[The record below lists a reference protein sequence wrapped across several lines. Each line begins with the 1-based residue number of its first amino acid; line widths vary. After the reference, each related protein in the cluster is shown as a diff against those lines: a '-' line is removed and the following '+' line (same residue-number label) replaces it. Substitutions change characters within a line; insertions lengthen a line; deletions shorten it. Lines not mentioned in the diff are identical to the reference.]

1 MRLIPFFS
9 LLALASSLPLHA
21 LDIAGYVLDK
31 AGNPIAGAKVCVKSD
46 ANSCVNTGARGD
58 FHLAK
63 AIAIR
68 KQAPGHSGYDLAY
81 RKGAL
86 MVRSPSAG
94 PARLEWLSADGRRA
108 WASSEIELTAGP
120 NPVPLPSGLP
130 HAGVLLLRLS
140 TQDQSLAWK
149 AVLASPAG
157 NAGNPGS
164 GGKAEAAGPTAIAA
178 LSKAAAATLEVSKAG
193 YRTRSYEP
201 ASETETEAYIFL
213 SLTSDA
219 GLVFTGS
226 FSRKV
231 ISIDHAKKSITT
243 ESVDASCDPADATR
257 IIRDTVAGTQK
268 YAIRDGQLWT
278 WYDKECV
285 GQQFSGTAADI
296 VGKWTMIDP
305 SALLPADLRVGCIE
319 DSSYSE
325 ESPFETFS
333 AEYTVTESLITGAVT
348 AETCPGDYLGS
359 LFALMFSGDTL
370 VTTTK
375 NTCQQVAF
383 KNGKGEPAAF
393 DFSRKTDYL
402 HTAYGYGAKACAM
415 DMDFGLN
422 DKDPACPQGKE
433 LSDFLDCVTASGF
446 SEAGP
451 LAKQAGS
458 ALPRGEALPRVAA
471 PALVRLPKRGWLPRN
486 TPRGEEYISGVW
498 KAAAPRR

>member
-1 MRLIPFFS
+1 MRLIPSFS
-9 LLALASSLPLHA
+9 LLALSAALPLHA

-31 AGNPIAGAKVCVKSD
+31 TGNPIAGAKVCVKSD
-46 ANSCVNTGARGD
+46 ANSCVSTGASGD

-68 KQAPGHSGYDLAY
+68 KQTPGPSGYDLTY

-86 MVRSPSAG
+86 MVRSPAAG
-94 PARLEWLSADGRRA
+94 PARLEWMSADGRRT
-108 WASSEIELTAGP
+108 WARSEIELAAGQ

-130 HAGVLLLRLS
+130 HAGVCLLRLS
-140 TQDQSLAWK
+140 TPDQSLAWK
-149 AVLASPAG
+149 AVLASGAGYAG
-157 NAGNPGS
+157 NQASRGQ
-164 GGKAEAAGPTAIAA
+164 AEVAGPTRIAA

-213 SLTSDA
+213 SLTTDA
-219 GLVFTGS
+219 GLVFTGD
-226 FSRKV
+226 FSQKV
-231 ISIDHAKKSITT
+231 VSIDHAKKTITT

-257 IIRDTVAGTQK
+257 IIRDTVVSTQK

-285 GQQFSGTAADI
+285 GERFSGTAADI
-296 VGKWTMIDP
+296 VGKWTMLDP
-305 SALLPADLRVGCIE
+305 TALLPADLRVGCVE

-325 ESPFETFS
+325 GSPFETFS
-333 AEYTVTESLITGAVT
+333 AEYTVTESQITGSIT

-359 LFALMFSGDTL
+359 LFALIFSGDSL

-383 KNGKGEPAAF
+383 KNGKGESAAF

-402 HTAYGYGAKACAM
+402 HTAYGYGAKTCAM

-422 DKDPACPQGKE
+422 DKDPACPEGKE
-433 LSDFLDCVTASGF
+433 LSDFLACVTASGF

-451 LAKQAGS
+451 LAKQAAS
-458 ALPRGEALPRVAA
+458 ALPRGEAPTRVAA
-471 PALVRLPKRGWLPRN
+471 PARVRFPKRGWLPRN

-498 KAAAPRR
+498 RAAAPKK